1 MSAEITNSNKKF
13 EEALHLL
20 NEAAK
25 EKKEEIQNLLGDKYS
40 HIKDAI
46 QETASEKLK
55 EFNRLKKTAQQA
67 IEEGGEKFKE
77 VATDIDEKVR
87 ENPWPYLGG
96 VALGALLLGY
106 ILGSSKRQ

>member
-1 MSAEITNSNKKF
+1 MSAEISNSNKKF

-25 EKKEEIQNLLGDKYS
+25 EKKEDIQNLLGDKYS

-46 QETASEKLK
+46 QETASDKLK
-55 EFNRLKKTAQQA
+55 EFNRLKKTAQKA
-67 IEEGGEKFKE
+67 FGEGSEKFKE
-77 VATDIDEKVR
+77 VADDLDEKVR
-87 ENPWPYLGG
+87 ENPWQYIGG

>member
-1 MSAEITNSNKKF
+1 MSENNSTKKF
-13 EEALHLL
+13 EDALQLL

-25 EKKEEIQNLLGDKYS
+25 EKKQEIQDLLGDKYS

-46 QETASEKLK
+46 QETASEKLG
-55 EFNRLKKTAQQA
+55 EFKRFKKTAQKA
-67 IEEGGEKFKE
+67 IDEHSETVKE
-77 VATDIDEKVR
+77 IAEDLDEKVH
-87 ENPWPYLGG
+87 ENPWPYIGG

>member
-1 MSAEITNSNKKF
+1 MSAEVSSNKKF

-25 EKKEEIQNLLGDKYS
+25 EKKDEIQGLLGDKYE

-46 QETASEKLK
+46 QEIASDKAA
-55 EFNRLKKTAQQA
+55 EFNRLKKTARAA

-77 VATDIDEKVR
+77 VAADLDVKVH
-87 ENPWPYLGG
+87 ENPWPYIGG
-96 VALGALLLGY
+96 AALGALLLGY